1 MYDPLTST
9 YAFSCPHGREAHV
22 PLSNF
27 RTLDRLPG
35 ASHPAVFGISFS
47 CSCGGDH
54 AGLVSHDDLDI
65 APLGVGVEGSFHNLL
80 TGHSAALDHELLEV
94 AAGRIGAGEWPWS
107 FFCYLEARPQ
117 PITPSS
123 FSVISPG
130 DDLVGVAA
138 RCPSCSSV
146 SVNLV
151 TRNHLDIPF
160 WNDASVAVVD
170 HVFLDD
176 ALRTIEAFRAELDSA
191 RFDERRLDL
200 ER

>member
-9 YAFSCPHGREAHV
+9 YSFSCPHGREARV
-22 PLSNF
+22 PLSGF

-35 ASHPAVFGISFS
+35 ACHPAVFGISFS

-65 APLGVGVEGSFHNLL
+65 APLGVGAGGGFHNLL
-80 TGHSAALDHELLEV
+80 TGHEDALDHELLEV
-94 AAGRIGAGEWPWS
+94 AAARIGAGQWPWS
-107 FFCYLEARPQ
+107 FFCYLEARPL

-123 FSVISPG
+123 LAVISPG

-160 WNDASVAVVD
+160 WNDASVAVVH
-170 HVFLDD
+170 HVFPDD
-176 ALRTIEAFRAELDSA
+176 ALRTIEEFRTELDSA